1 LITMLTQYC
10 NVDHISK
17 TLQNDYLCGLFT
29 RKMISLN
36 NINLFFGADPLF
48 EDVSFLINRTDRIGL
63 CGRNGAGKSTLLK
76 IIKGLNQPTSGQ
88 ISVPK
93 DATIG
98 YLPQEFHHTS
108 SLSIL
113 EETQKAFEKVVEL
126 QDKIDDINI
135 QLGTRDDY
143 ESDAYMKLIT
153 DLHDFEDRYRILGG
167 YEMEEKTEKILKG
180 LGFTQ
185 EDLQRSMSEFSGGW
199 QMRVE
204 LAKILLQQPDLVL
217 LDEPTNHLDIESI
230 MWLEEF
236 LVDYP
241 GAIVMISHDRTFL
254 DKITNRTIE
263 ITNGSIQDYKANYSK
278 YLILRKERREKL
290 ENSKKNQDQQIA
302 QMERNIEKFRA
313 KASKA
318 SFAQSLIKKLDKI
331 ERIEMDIEDLS
342 SINIRFI
349 DPPRS
354 GKVVVNAENL
364 SKNYGDK
371 EVIKP
376 MTFTIDAGE
385 KIAFVGKN
393 GMGKTTLSRMIAGD
407 LDYKGEITIGHNV
420 KLGYF
425 AQHQTNRLDNDN
437 TILKEMENT
446 AYNSDSF
453 TKIRGILGAFLFSG
467 EDVEKKIKVLSGGE
481 KSRVSMAKLLLE
493 PINFLILDEPTNHL
507 DIVSKEV
514 LKQAIQNFQ
523 GTVIIVSHDRDFLQ
537 GLTTK
542 IFEFTPVGIR
552 EHLCDI
558 NEFLAKKNAA
568 SFREIELNKKM
579 KQEVKKVEAPK
590 PVNTSAKDQNK
601 KPDDKELKRV
611 KNALQNTEKRIEDL
625 ESEIKTMDEQLAD
638 PSTYQKIQNDSSFFS
653 KYNSLKS
660 ELEKEMSRWEELQ
673 MEVEKHL

>member
-1 LITMLTQYC
+1 
-10 NVDHISK
+10 
-17 TLQNDYLCGLFT
+17 
-29 RKMISLN
+29 MISLN

-113 EETQKAFEKVVEL
+113 EETQKAFEQVLEL
-126 QDKIDDINI
+126 QNKIDDINI

-153 DLHDFEDRYRILGG
+153 DLHEFEDRYRILGG
-167 YEMEEKTEKILKG
+167 YEIEEKTEKILKG

-185 EDLQRSMSEFSGGW
+185 EDLSRSMSEFSGGW

-241 GAIVMISHDRTFL
+241 GAIIMISHDRTFL

-354 GKVVVNAENL
+354 GKVVVNAENV

-376 MTFTIDAGE
+376 MTFSVDAGE

-407 LDYKGEITIGHNV
+407 LDYKGGITIGHNV

-437 TILKEMENT
+437 TVLKEMENT

-542 IFEFTPVGIR
+542 IFEFTPAGIK

-558 NEFLAKKNAA
+558 NEFLSKKNAA

-579 KQEVKKVEAPK
+579 KQEVKKVEITK
-590 PVNTSAKDQNK
+590 PVEQK
-601 KPDDKELKRV
+601 KQDDKELKRI
-611 KNALQNTEKRIEDL
+611 KNALSTTEKRIEDM
-625 ESEIKTMDEQLAD
+625 EVQIKTMDEQLAD
-638 PSTYQKIQNDSSFFS
+638 PTTYQKVQNDTSFFA

-660 ELEKEMSRWEELQ
+660 ELDTEMTRWEELQ
-673 MEVEKHL
+673 MELEKHL

>member
-1 LITMLTQYC
+1 
-10 NVDHISK
+10 
-17 TLQNDYLCGLFT
+17 
-29 RKMISLN
+29 MISLSGV
-36 NINLFFGADPLF
+36 NLFFGADPLF

-63 CGRNGAGKSTLLK
+63 CGRNGSGKTTLLK
-76 IIKGLNQPTSGQ
+76 IIKGINQPTGGQ
-88 ISVPK
+88 ISVPR

-108 SLSIL
+108 TLSIL
-113 EETQKAFEKVVEL
+113 EETQKAFEQVIIL
-126 QDKIDDINI
+126 QNKIEEINI
-135 QLGTRDDY
+135 QLATRDDY
-143 ESDAYMKLIT
+143 ETESYMDLIT
-153 DLHDFEDRYRILGG
+153 QLHESEDRFRILGG

-185 EDLQRSMSEFSGGW
+185 EDLKRSMSEFSGGW

-236 LVDYP
+236 LMDYP
-241 GAIVMISHDRTFL
+241 GAIMMISHDKTFL
-254 DKITNRTIE
+254 DKITTRTIE
-263 ITNGSIQDYKANYSK
+263 ITNGGIQDYKANYSK
-278 YLILRKERREKL
+278 YLVLRRERREKL
-290 ENSKKNQDQQIA
+290 ENAKKNQDQQIA

-331 ERIEMDIEDLS
+331 DRIEMDVEDLS

-354 GKVVVNAENL
+354 GKVVVNAENV

-376 MTFTIDAGE
+376 MTFSVDAGE

-407 LDYKGEITIGHNV
+407 LECKGHITLGHNV

-425 AQHQTNRLDNDN
+425 AQHQTNRLDSDN
-437 TILKEMENT
+437 TILKELENT
-446 AYNSDSF
+446 AYSSDSF

-507 DIVSKEV
+507 DIISKEV
-514 LKQAIQNFQ
+514 LKQAIQKFQ

-542 IFEFTPVGIR
+542 IYEFTPVGIK

-568 SFREIELNKKM
+568 SFREIELNKKAQGDKKKEEKRIENKPPVELK
-579 KQEVKKVEAPK
+579 KQ
-590 PVNTSAKDQNK
+590 
-601 KPDDKELKRV
+601 DDKDLKRV
-611 KNALQNTEKRIEDL
+611 KNALQTTEKRIENL
-625 ESEIKTMDEQLAD
+625 ESEIKTMDAQLAD
-638 PSTYQKIQNDSSFFS
+638 PLTYQKISNDKSFFS
-653 KYNSLKS
+653 KYDQLKA
-660 ELEKEMSRWEELQ
+660 ELDSEMSRWEGLQ
-673 MEVEKHL
+673 MELEKIL

>member
-1 LITMLTQYC
+1 
-10 NVDHISK
+10 
-17 TLQNDYLCGLFT
+17 
-29 RKMISLN
+29 MISLSN
-36 NINLFFGADPLF
+36 VNLFFGADALF

-63 CGRNGAGKSTLLK
+63 TGRNGAGKSTILK
-76 IIKGLNQPTSGQ
+76 IIKGFIQPTGGQ
-88 ISVPK
+88 ISIPR

-108 SLSIL
+108 QLSIL
-113 EETQKAFEKVVEL
+113 EETQKAFEQVVIL
-126 QDKIDDINI
+126 QQKIEDINI
-135 QLGTRDDY
+135 QLATRDDY
-143 ESDAYMKLIT
+143 ESDSYMDLIT
-153 DLHDFEDRYRILGG
+153 SLNETEDRFRILGG

-185 EDLQRSMSEFSGGW
+185 EDLARSMSEFSGGW

-236 LVDYP
+236 LMDYP
-241 GAIVMISHDRTFL
+241 GAIMMISHDKTFL

-290 ENSKKNQDQQIA
+290 ENAKKNQDQQIA

-331 ERIEMDIEDLS
+331 DRIEMDVEDVS
-342 SINIRFI
+342 SINIRFL

-354 GKVVVNAENL
+354 GKVVVNAEKV

-376 MTFTIDAGE
+376 MTFSIDAGE

-407 LDYKGEITIGHNV
+407 LECAGEIQLGHNV
-420 KLGYF
+420 NLGYF
-425 AQHQTNRLDNDN
+425 AQHQTNRLDNEN
-437 TILKEMENT
+437 TILKELENA
-446 AYNSDSF
+446 AYSSDSF
-453 TKIRGILGAFLFSG
+453 TKVRAILGAFLFSG

-514 LKQAIQNFQ
+514 LKIAIQNFN

-542 IFEFTPVGIR
+542 IFEFTPVGIK

-558 NEFLAKKNAA
+558 NEFLSKKNAT
-568 SFREIELNKKM
+568 SFREIEINKKQKPQEEKKSDN
-579 KQEVKKVEAPK
+579 KQNFEQKK
-590 PVNTSAKDQNK
+590 Q
-601 KPDDKELKRV
+601 DDKEVKRV
-611 KNALQNTEKRIEDL
+611 KNALTNTEKRIEVL
-625 ESEIKTMDEQLAD
+625 EAEIKTMDAQLND
-638 PSTYQKIQNDSSFFS
+638 PVTYQKLSNDKAFYS
-653 KYNSLKS
+653 KYDQLKAELEAEMNRWEGLQV
-660 ELEKEMSRWEELQ
+660 ELEKML
-673 MEVEKHL
+673 

>member
-1 LITMLTQYC
+1 
-10 NVDHISK
+10 
-17 TLQNDYLCGLFT
+17 
-29 RKMISLN
+29 MISLN

-76 IIKGLNQPTSGQ
+76 IIKGINQPTSGQ

-113 EETQKAFEKVVEL
+113 EETQKAFEKVLEL
-126 QDKIDDINI
+126 QHKIDDINI

-143 ESDAYMKLIT
+143 ESDGYMKLIT
-153 DLHDFEDRYRILGG
+153 DLHEFEDRYRILGG

-236 LVDYP
+236 LVEYP
-241 GAIVMISHDRTFL
+241 GAIIMISHDRTFL

-290 ENSKKNQDQQIA
+290 ENAKKNQDQQIA

-354 GKVVVNAENL
+354 GKVVVNAENV

-376 MTFTIDAGE
+376 MTFTVDAGE

-425 AQHQTNRLDNDN
+425 AQHQTNRLDSEN
-437 TILKEMENT
+437 TILKEMEIT
-446 AYNSDSF
+446 AYSSDSF
-453 TKIRGILGAFLFSG
+453 LKIRGILGAFLFSG

-542 IFEFTPVGIR
+542 IFEFTPGGIK

-579 KQEVKKVEAPK
+579 KQEGKKTEAPK
-590 PVNTSAKDQNK
+590 TVETLPK
-601 KPDDKELKRV
+601 KQDDKELKRV
-611 KNALQNTEKRIEDL
+611 KNALASTEKRIEDF
-625 ESEIKTMDEQLAD
+625 ESQIKVMDEQLAD
-638 PSTYQKIQNDSSFFS
+638 PATYQKIQNDTSFFS

-660 ELEKEMSRWEELQ
+660 ELDSEMNRWEELQ
-673 MEVEKHL
+673 IELEKHL

>member
-1 LITMLTQYC
+1 
-10 NVDHISK
+10 
-17 TLQNDYLCGLFT
+17 
-29 RKMISLN
+29 MISLSG
-36 NINLFFGADPLF
+36 INLFFGADPLF

-63 CGRNGAGKSTLLK
+63 TGRNGAGKSTLLK
-76 IIKGLNQPTSGQ
+76 IIKGMVQPSGGQ
-88 ISVPK
+88 VSIPR

-108 SLSIL
+108 KLSIL
-113 EETQKAFEKVVEL
+113 EETQKAFEQIVKL
-126 QDKIDDINI
+126 QQSIEEINI
-135 QLGTRDDY
+135 ELGTRDDY
-143 ESDAYMKLIT
+143 ESDSYMDLIT
-153 DLHDFEDRYRILGG
+153 RLHETEDRFRILGG

-236 LVDYP
+236 LMDYP
-241 GAIVMISHDRTFL
+241 GAIMMISHDRTFL

-290 ENSKKNQDQQIA
+290 ENAKKNQDQQIA

-331 ERIEMDIEDLS
+331 ERIEMDVEDIS

-354 GKVVVNAENL
+354 GKVVVHAEGV

-371 EVIKP
+371 QVIKP
-376 MTFTIDAGE
+376 MSFSVDAGE

-407 LDYKGEITIGHNV
+407 LECDGNIQLGHNV

-425 AQHQTNRLDNDN
+425 AQHQTNRLDSEN
-437 TILKEMENT
+437 TILKELENA
-446 AYNSDSF
+446 AYSSDSF
-453 TKIRGILGAFLFSG
+453 TKVRTILGAFLFSG

-507 DIVSKEV
+507 DIISKEV
-514 LKQAIQNFQ
+514 LKNAIKNFQ

-542 IFEFTPVGIR
+542 IYEFTPSGIK

-558 NEFLAKKNAA
+558 NEFLSKKNAT
-568 SFREIELNKKM
+568 SFREIEINKKQ
-579 KQEVKKVEAPK
+579 KQQSDKKSE
-590 PVNTSAKDQNK
+590 NK
-601 KPDDKELKRV
+601 VQFEQKKQDDKEIKRI
-611 KNALQNTEKRIEDL
+611 KNALSNTEKRIEDL
-625 ESEIKTMDEQLAD
+625 EAELKTMDEQLQD
-638 PSTYQKIQNDSSFFS
+638 PVTYAKVSNDASFFE
-653 KYNSLKS
+653 KYNQMKAELDEEMGRWEGLQL
-660 ELEKEMSRWEELQ
+660 ELEKNL
-673 MEVEKHL
+673 

>member
-1 LITMLTQYC
+1 
-10 NVDHISK
+10 
-17 TLQNDYLCGLFT
+17 
-29 RKMISLN
+29 MISLSGV
-36 NINLFFGADPLF
+36 NLFFGADPLF

-63 CGRNGAGKSTLLK
+63 CGRNGSGKTTLLK
-76 IIKGLNQPTSGQ
+76 IIKGINQPTGGQ
-88 ISVPK
+88 ISIPR

-108 SLSIL
+108 TLSIL
-113 EETQKAFEKVVEL
+113 EETQKAFEQVIIL
-126 QDKIDDINI
+126 QNKIEEINI
-135 QLGTRDDY
+135 QLATRDDY
-143 ESDAYMKLIT
+143 ETESYMDLIT
-153 DLHDFEDRYRILGG
+153 QLHESEDRFRILGG

-185 EDLQRSMSEFSGGW
+185 EDLKRSMSEFSGGW

-236 LVDYP
+236 LMDYP
-241 GAIVMISHDRTFL
+241 GAIMMISHDKTFL
-254 DKITNRTIE
+254 DKITTRTIE
-263 ITNGSIQDYKANYSK
+263 ITNGGIQDYKANYSK
-278 YLILRKERREKL
+278 YLVLRRERREKL
-290 ENSKKNQDQQIA
+290 ENAKKNQDQQIA

-331 ERIEMDIEDLS
+331 DRIEMDVEDLS

-354 GKVVVNAENL
+354 GKVVVNAENV

-376 MTFTIDAGE
+376 MTFTVDAGE

-407 LDYKGEITIGHNV
+407 LECKGHITLGHNV

-425 AQHQTNRLDNDN
+425 AQHQTNRLDSDN
-437 TILKEMENT
+437 TILKELENT
-446 AYNSDSF
+446 AYSSDSF

-507 DIVSKEV
+507 DIISKEV
-514 LKQAIQNFQ
+514 LKQAIQKFQ

-542 IFEFTPVGIR
+542 IYEFTPVGIK

-568 SFREIELNKKM
+568 SFREIELNKKAQGDKKKEEKKIENKPPVELK
-579 KQEVKKVEAPK
+579 KQ
-590 PVNTSAKDQNK
+590 
-601 KPDDKELKRV
+601 DDKDLKRV
-611 KNALQNTEKRIEDL
+611 KNALQTTEKRIENL
-625 ESEIKTMDEQLAD
+625 ESEIKTMDAQLAD
-638 PSTYQKIQNDSSFFS
+638 PLTYQKISNDKSFFS
-653 KYNSLKS
+653 KYDQLKA
-660 ELEKEMSRWEELQ
+660 ELDSEMSRWEGLQ
-673 MEVEKHL
+673 MELEKML

>member
-1 LITMLTQYC
+1 
-10 NVDHISK
+10 
-17 TLQNDYLCGLFT
+17 
-29 RKMISLN
+29 MISLTN
-36 NINLFFGADPLF
+36 VNLFFGADPLF

-63 CGRNGAGKSTLLK
+63 TGRNGAGKSTLLK
-76 IIKGLNQPTSGQ
+76 IIKGINQPTSGQ
-88 ISVPK
+88 ISVPR

-113 EETQKAFEKVVEL
+113 EETQKAFEQVLIL
-126 QDKIDDINI
+126 QHKIDEINI

-143 ESDAYMKLIT
+143 ESDGYMQLIT
-153 DLHDFEDRYRILGG
+153 DLHEFEDRFRILGG

-236 LVDYP
+236 LMDYP
-241 GAIVMISHDRTFL
+241 GAIIMISHDRTFL

-278 YLILRKERREKL
+278 YLILRQERREKL
-290 ENSKKNQDQQIA
+290 GNAVKNQEKQIA

-331 ERIEMDIEDLS
+331 ERIEIDHEDVS

-354 GKVVVNAENL
+354 GKVVVNAENV
-364 SKNYGDK
+364 SKTYGDK

-407 LDYKGEITIGHNV
+407 LECKGSITLGHNV

-425 AQHQTNRLDNDN
+425 AQHQTNRLDSEN
-437 TILKEMENT
+437 TVLKEMENT

-514 LKQAIQNFQ
+514 LKLAIQNFA

-542 IFEFTPVGIR
+542 IFEFTPGGIK

-568 SFREIELNKKM
+568 SFREIELNKKQKNPVEKKSAPAPVEQK
-579 KQEVKKVEAPK
+579 KQ
-590 PVNTSAKDQNK
+590 
-601 KPDDKELKRV
+601 DDKEIKRV
-611 KNALQNTEKRIEDL
+611 KNALTTTEKRIEDL
-625 ESEIKTMDEQLAD
+625 EAELKTMDEQLQD
-638 PSTYQKIQNDSSFFS
+638 PVTYEKISKDNGFFT
-653 KYNSLKS
+653 KYNALKA
-660 ELEKEMSRWEELQ
+660 ELDTEMSRWEGLQLEL
-673 MEVEKHL
+673 EKHL

>member
-1 LITMLTQYC
+1 
-10 NVDHISK
+10 
-17 TLQNDYLCGLFT
+17 
-29 RKMISLN
+29 MISLSN
-36 NINLFFGADPLF
+36 VHLFFGADPLF

-63 CGRNGAGKSTLLK
+63 TGRNGSGKTTLLK
-76 IIKGLNQPTSGQ
+76 IIKGFVQPTGGQ
-88 ISVPK
+88 ISIPR

-108 SLSIL
+108 HLSIL
-113 EETQKAFEKVVEL
+113 EETQKAFEQVIIL
-126 QDKIDDINI
+126 QQKIEDINI
-135 QLGTRDDY
+135 QLSTRDDY

-153 DLHDFEDRYRILGG
+153 DLHENEDRFRILGG

-180 LGFTQ
+180 LGFMQ
-185 EDLQRSMSEFSGGW
+185 EDMQRSMSEFSGGW

-236 LVDYP
+236 LVEYP
-241 GAIVMISHDRTFL
+241 GAIMMISHDRTFL

-290 ENSKKNQDQQIA
+290 ENAVKNQDRQIA

-331 ERIEMDIEDLS
+331 ERIEIDPEDVS

-354 GKVVVNAENL
+354 GKVVVNAENV
-364 SKNYGDK
+364 SKKFGDK
-371 EVIKP
+371 VVINP
-376 MTFTIDAGE
+376 MSFTIDSGE

-393 GMGKTTLSRMIAGD
+393 GMGKTTLSSMIAGE
-407 LDYKGEITIGHNV
+407 LECTGTITLGHNV

-425 AQHQTNRLDNDN
+425 AQHQTNRLDFEN
-437 TILKEMENT
+437 TVLKELENT

-507 DIVSKEV
+507 DIISKEV
-514 LKQAIQNFQ
+514 LKIAIQNFQ

-542 IFEFTPVGIR
+542 IFEFTPAGIK

-568 SFREIELNKKM
+568 SFREIELNKSL
-579 KQEVKKVEAPK
+579 KQSPANKKPEEKKVEVK
-590 PVNTSAKDQNK
+590 PTTDQK
-601 KPDDKELKRV
+601 KSNDKEVKRI
-611 KNALQNTEKRIEDL
+611 KNALTTTEKRIEDL
-625 ESEIKTMDEQLAD
+625 EGELKTMDEQLQD
-638 PSTYQKIQNDSSFFS
+638 PFTFQKISNDKSFYT
-653 KYNSLKS
+653 KYDQLKAELDTEMNRWEGLQL
-660 ELEKEMSRWEELQ
+660 ELEK
-673 MEVEKHL
+673 HL

>member
-1 LITMLTQYC
+1 
-10 NVDHISK
+10 
-17 TLQNDYLCGLFT
+17 
-29 RKMISLN
+29 MISLN

-63 CGRNGAGKSTLLK
+63 TGRNGAGKTTLLK
-76 IIKGLNQPTSGQ
+76 IIKGFVTPTSGQ
-88 ISVPK
+88 VSVPR

-108 SLSIL
+108 TLSIL
-113 EETQKAFEKVVEL
+113 EETQKAFEEVIKL
-126 QDKIDDINI
+126 QLKIEEINI
-135 QLGTRDDY
+135 QLATRDDY
-143 ESDAYMKLIT
+143 ETESYMDLIT
-153 DLHDFEDRYRILGG
+153 DLHETEDRFRILGG

-185 EDLQRSMSEFSGGW
+185 EDLARSMSEFSGGW

-241 GAIVMISHDRTFL
+241 GAIMMISHDRTFL

-278 YLILRKERREKL
+278 YLILRQERREKL
-290 ENSKKNQDQQIA
+290 GNAVKNQEKQIA

-331 ERIEMDIEDLS
+331 ERIEIDHEDVS

-354 GKVVVNAENL
+354 GKVVVNAENV
-364 SKNYGDK
+364 SKTYGDK

-376 MTFTIDAGE
+376 MTFTVDAGE

-407 LDYKGEITIGHNV
+407 LECSGTITLGHNV

-425 AQHQTNRLDNDN
+425 AQHQTNRLDSEN

-514 LKQAIQNFQ
+514 LKLAIQNFN
-523 GTVIIVSHDRDFLQ
+523 GTVVIVSHDRDFLQ

-542 IFEFTPVGIR
+542 IFEFTPVGIK

-558 NEFLAKKNAA
+558 NEFLSKKNAA
-568 SFREIELNKKM
+568 SFREIELNKKQ
-579 KQEVKKVEAPK
+579 KPQEEKKVIAETTIAPK
-590 PVNTSAKDQNK
+590 KQ
-601 KPDDKELKRV
+601 DDKEVKRI
-611 KNALQNTEKRIEDL
+611 KNALTNMEKRIEDL
-625 ESEIKTMDEQLAD
+625 EAELKTMDAQLHD
-638 PSTYQKIQNDSSFFS
+638 SVSYQKIANDKSFFT
-653 KYNSLKS
+653 KYDELKAELDS
-660 ELEKEMSRWEELQ
+660 EMARWEGFQLELEK
-673 MEVEKHL
+673 HL

>member
-1 LITMLTQYC
+1 
-10 NVDHISK
+10 
-17 TLQNDYLCGLFT
+17 
-29 RKMISLN
+29 MISLSG
-36 NINLFFGADPLF
+36 INLFFGADPLF

-63 CGRNGAGKSTLLK
+63 CGRNGSGKTTLLK
-76 IIKGLNQPTSGQ
+76 IIKGFVQPTGGQ
-88 ISVPK
+88 ISIPR

-108 SLSIL
+108 NLSIL
-113 EETQKAFEKVVEL
+113 EETQKAFEQVMEL
-126 QDKIDDINI
+126 QQKIEEINI

-153 DLHDFEDRYRILGG
+153 DLHETEDRYRILGG

-180 LGFTQ
+180 LGFLQ
-185 EDLQRSMSEFSGGW
+185 EDMQRSMSEFSGGW

-236 LVDYP
+236 LVEYP
-241 GAIVMISHDRTFL
+241 GAIMMISHDKTFL

-290 ENSKKNQDQQIA
+290 ENAVKNQDRQIA

-331 ERIEMDIEDLS
+331 DRIEIDPEDVS

-349 DPPRS
+349 PPPRS
-354 GKVVVNAENL
+354 GKVVVNAENV
-364 SKNYGDK
+364 SKTYGDK
-371 EVIKP
+371 QVIKP
-376 MTFTIDAGE
+376 MSFTVDAGE

-393 GMGKTTLSRMIAGD
+393 GMGKTTLSSMIAGE
-407 LDYKGEITIGHNV
+407 LECKGTITLGHNV

-425 AQHQTNRLDNDN
+425 AQHQTNRLDFEN

-446 AYNSDSF
+446 AYSSDSF
-453 TKIRGILGAFLFSG
+453 TKVRGILGAFLFSG

-507 DIVSKEV
+507 DIISKEV
-514 LKQAIQNFQ
+514 LKIAIQNFE

-542 IFEFTPVGIR
+542 IYEFTPLGIK

-568 SFREIELNKKM
+568 SFREIELNKKQKPQEEKKSEN
-579 KQEVKKVEAPK
+579 KQQFDQKK
-590 PVNTSAKDQNK
+590 Q
-601 KPDDKELKRV
+601 DDKEIKRI
-611 KNALQNTEKRIEDL
+611 KSALTTTEKRIEDL
-625 ESEIKTMDEQLAD
+625 ETELKTMDEQLLD
-638 PSTYQKIQNDSSFFS
+638 PVFYAKISNDKSFFV
-653 KYNSLKS
+653 KYDELKIELNKEMERWEGLQL
-660 ELEKEMSRWEELQ
+660 ELEKNL
-673 MEVEKHL
+673 

>member
-1 LITMLTQYC
+1 
-10 NVDHISK
+10 
-17 TLQNDYLCGLFT
+17 
-29 RKMISLN
+29 MISLN

-63 CGRNGAGKSTLLK
+63 TGRNGAGKTTLLK
-76 IIKGLNQPTSGQ
+76 IIKGINQPTSGQ
-88 ISVPK
+88 VSIPR

-108 SLSIL
+108 TLSIL
-113 EETQKAFEKVVEL
+113 EETQKAFEQVMIL
-126 QDKIDDINI
+126 QNKIDEINI
-135 QLGTRDDY
+135 QLATRDDY

-153 DLHDFEDRYRILGG
+153 DLHEFEDRYRILGG

-185 EDLQRSMSEFSGGW
+185 DDLQRSMSEFSGGW

-236 LVDYP
+236 LMEYP
-241 GAIVMISHDRTFL
+241 GAIMMISHDRTFL

-278 YLILRKERREKL
+278 YLILRQERREKL
-290 ENSKKNQDQQIA
+290 GNAVKNQEKQIA

-331 ERIEMDIEDLS
+331 DRIEIDHEDVS

-349 DPPRS
+349 EPPRS
-354 GKVVVNAENL
+354 GKVVVNAENV
-364 SKNYGDK
+364 SKTYGDK

-376 MTFTIDAGE
+376 MNFTVDAGE

-407 LDYKGEITIGHNV
+407 LECNGSITLGHNV

-425 AQHQTNRLDNDN
+425 AQHQTNRLDSEN
-437 TILKEMENT
+437 TILKEMEIT
-446 AYNSDSF
+446 AYSSDSF
-453 TKIRGILGAFLFSG
+453 LKIRGILGAFLFSG

-514 LKQAIQNFQ
+514 LKLAIQNFA

-542 IFEFTPVGIR
+542 IFEFTPVGIK

-568 SFREIELNKKM
+568 SFREIELNKKQ
-579 KQEVKKVEAPK
+579 KPQAEKKTEVKPE
-590 PVNTSAKDQNK
+590 QK
-601 KPDDKELKRV
+601 KQDDKEAKRV
-611 KNALQNTEKRIEDL
+611 KNALGTTEKRIEDL
-625 ESEIKTMDEQLAD
+625 EAEIKTMDEQLAD
-638 PSTYQKIQNDSSFFS
+638 AAMYEKVSKDPSFFT
-653 KYNSLKS
+653 KYNALKAELDS
-660 ELEKEMSRWEELQ
+660 EMTRWEGLQMELEK
-673 MEVEKHL
+673 HL

>member
-1 LITMLTQYC
+1 
-10 NVDHISK
+10 
-17 TLQNDYLCGLFT
+17 
-29 RKMISLN
+29 
-36 NINLFFGADPLF
+36 
-48 EDVSFLINRTDRIGL
+48 
-63 CGRNGAGKSTLLK
+63 
-76 IIKGLNQPTSGQ
+76 
-88 ISVPK
+88 
-93 DATIG
+93 
-98 YLPQEFHHTS
+98 
-108 SLSIL
+108 
-113 EETQKAFEKVVEL
+113 
-126 QDKIDDINI
+126 
-135 QLGTRDDY
+135 
-143 ESDAYMKLIT
+143 
-153 DLHDFEDRYRILGG
+153 
-167 YEMEEKTEKILKG
+167 
-180 LGFTQ
+180 
-185 EDLQRSMSEFSGGW
+185 
-199 QMRVE
+199 MRVE

-241 GAIVMISHDRTFL
+241 GAIMMISHDRTFL

-278 YLILRKERREKL
+278 YLILRQERREKL
-290 ENSKKNQDQQIA
+290 GNAVKNQEKQIA

-331 ERIEMDIEDLS
+331 ERIEIDHEDVS

-354 GKVVVNAENL
+354 GKVVVNAENV
-364 SKNYGDK
+364 SKTYGDK

-376 MTFTIDAGE
+376 MTFTVDAGE

-407 LDYKGEITIGHNV
+407 LECSGTITLGHNV

-425 AQHQTNRLDNDN
+425 AQHQTNRLDSEN

-514 LKQAIQNFQ
+514 LKLAIQNFN
-523 GTVIIVSHDRDFLQ
+523 GTVVIVSHDRDFLQ

-542 IFEFTPVGIR
+542 IFEFTPVGIK

-558 NEFLAKKNAA
+558 NEFLSKKNAA
-568 SFREIELNKKM
+568 SFREIELNKKQ
-579 KQEVKKVEAPK
+579 KPQEEKKVIAETIVAPK
-590 PVNTSAKDQNK
+590 KQ
-601 KPDDKELKRV
+601 DDKEVKRI
-611 KNALQNTEKRIEDL
+611 KNALTNTEKRIEDL
-625 ESEIKTMDEQLAD
+625 EVEIKTMDAQLHD
-638 PSTYQKIQNDSSFFS
+638 SVSYQKIANDKSFFT
-653 KYNSLKS
+653 KYDELKAELDS
-660 ELEKEMSRWEELQ
+660 EMARWEGFQLELEK
-673 MEVEKHL
+673 HL

>member
-1 LITMLTQYC
+1 
-10 NVDHISK
+10 
-17 TLQNDYLCGLFT
+17 
-29 RKMISLN
+29 MISLN

-63 CGRNGAGKSTLLK
+63 TGRNGAGKTTLLK
-76 IIKGLNQPTSGQ
+76 IIKGFVTPTSGQ
-88 ISVPK
+88 VSVPR

-108 SLSIL
+108 QLSIL
-113 EETQKAFEKVVEL
+113 EETQKAFEEVIKL
-126 QDKIDDINI
+126 QLKIEDINI
-135 QLGTRDDY
+135 QLATRDDY
-143 ESDAYMKLIT
+143 ETDSYMDLIT
-153 DLHDFEDRYRILGG
+153 DLHETEDRFRILGG

-185 EDLQRSMSEFSGGW
+185 EDLARSMSEFSGGW

-241 GAIVMISHDRTFL
+241 GAIMMISHDRTFL

-278 YLILRKERREKL
+278 YLILRQERREKL
-290 ENSKKNQDQQIA
+290 GNAVKNQEKQIA

-331 ERIEMDIEDLS
+331 DRIEIDHEDVS

-354 GKVVVNAENL
+354 GKVVVNAENV
-364 SKNYGDK
+364 SKTYGDK

-376 MTFTIDAGE
+376 MTFTVDAGE

-407 LDYKGEITIGHNV
+407 IECSGTITLGHNV

-425 AQHQTNRLDNDN
+425 AQHQTNRLDSEN

-514 LKQAIQNFQ
+514 LKLAIQNFN
-523 GTVIIVSHDRDFLQ
+523 GTVVIVSHDRDFLQ

-542 IFEFTPVGIR
+542 IFEFTPVGIK

-558 NEFLAKKNAA
+558 NEFLSKKNAA
-568 SFREIELNKKM
+568 SFREIELNKKQ
-579 KQEVKKVEAPK
+579 KPQEEKKVIAETIVAPK
-590 PVNTSAKDQNK
+590 KQ
-601 KPDDKELKRV
+601 DDKEVKRI
-611 KNALQNTEKRIEDL
+611 KNALTNTEKRIEDL
-625 ESEIKTMDEQLAD
+625 EVEIKTMDAQLHD
-638 PSTYQKIQNDSSFFS
+638 SVSYQKIANDKSFFT
-653 KYNSLKS
+653 KYDELKAELDS
-660 ELEKEMSRWEELQ
+660 EMARWEGFQLELEK
-673 MEVEKHL
+673 HL

>member
-1 LITMLTQYC
+1 
-10 NVDHISK
+10 
-17 TLQNDYLCGLFT
+17 
-29 RKMISLN
+29 MISLN

-63 CGRNGAGKSTLLK
+63 TGRNGAGKTTLLK
-76 IIKGLNQPTSGQ
+76 IIKGFVTPTSGQ
-88 ISVPK
+88 VSVPR

-108 SLSIL
+108 QLSIL
-113 EETQKAFEKVVEL
+113 EETQKAFEEVIKL
-126 QDKIDDINI
+126 QLKIEDINI
-135 QLGTRDDY
+135 QLATRDDY
-143 ESDAYMKLIT
+143 ETDSYMDLIT
-153 DLHDFEDRYRILGG
+153 DLHETEDRFRILGG

-185 EDLQRSMSEFSGGW
+185 EDLARSMSEFSGGW

-241 GAIVMISHDRTFL
+241 GAIMMISHDRTFL

-278 YLILRKERREKL
+278 YLILRQERREKL
-290 ENSKKNQDQQIA
+290 GNAVKNQEKQIA

-331 ERIEMDIEDLS
+331 ERIEIDHEDVS

-354 GKVVVNAENL
+354 GKVVVNAENV
-364 SKNYGDK
+364 SKTYGDK

-376 MTFTIDAGE
+376 MTFTVDAGE

-407 LDYKGEITIGHNV
+407 LECSGTITLGHNV

-425 AQHQTNRLDNDN
+425 AQHQTNRLDSEN

-514 LKQAIQNFQ
+514 LKLAIQNFS
-523 GTVIIVSHDRDFLQ
+523 GTVVIVSHDRDFLQ

-542 IFEFTPVGIR
+542 IFEFTPVGIK

-558 NEFLAKKNAA
+558 NEFLSKKNAA
-568 SFREIELNKKM
+568 SFREIELNKKQ
-579 KQEVKKVEAPK
+579 KPQEEKKVVAETNFAPK
-590 PVNTSAKDQNK
+590 KQ
-601 KPDDKELKRV
+601 DDKEVKRI
-611 KNALQNTEKRIEDL
+611 KNALTNTEKRIEDL
-625 ESEIKTMDEQLAD
+625 EVEIKMMDAQLHD
-638 PSTYQKIQNDSSFFS
+638 SGSYQKIANDKSFFT
-653 KYNSLKS
+653 KYDELKAELDAEMARWEGFQL
-660 ELEKEMSRWEELQ
+660 ELEK
-673 MEVEKHL
+673 HL

>member
-1 LITMLTQYC
+1 
-10 NVDHISK
+10 
-17 TLQNDYLCGLFT
+17 
-29 RKMISLN
+29 MISLN

-63 CGRNGAGKSTLLK
+63 CGRNGAGKTTLLK
-76 IIKGLNQPTSGQ
+76 IIKGINVPTSGQ
-88 ISVPK
+88 VSIPR

-108 SLSIL
+108 TLSIL
-113 EETQKAFEKVVEL
+113 EETQKAFEQVMIL
-126 QDKIDDINI
+126 QNKIDDINI

-236 LVDYP
+236 LMDYP
-241 GAIVMISHDRTFL
+241 GAIMMISHDRTFL

-290 ENSKKNQDQQIA
+290 ESSKKNQDQQIA

-318 SFAQSLIKKLDKI
+318 SFAQSLIKKLDKM
-331 ERIEMDIEDLS
+331 ERIEMDFEDVS

-354 GKVVVNAENL
+354 GKVVVNAENV

-393 GMGKTTLSRMIAGD
+393 GMGKTTLSRMIAND
-407 LDYKGEITIGHNV
+407 LECTGTITIGHNV

-425 AQHQTNRLDNDN
+425 AQHQTNRLDSEN
-437 TILKEMENT
+437 TILKEMEIT
-446 AYNSDSF
+446 AYSSDSF
-453 TKIRGILGAFLFSG
+453 LKIRGILGAFLFSG

-481 KSRVSMAKLLLE
+481 KSRLSMAKLLLE

-514 LKQAIQNFQ
+514 LKLAIQNFA

-542 IFEFTPVGIR
+542 IFEFTPVGIK

-558 NEFLAKKNAA
+558 NEFLLKKNAA
-568 SFREIELNKKM
+568 SFREIELNKKQ
-579 KQEVKKVEAPK
+579 KQEVKKAETSK
-590 PVNTSAKDQNK
+590 PIDSSANSQNK
-601 KPDDKELKRV
+601 KSDDKELKRI
-611 KNALQNTEKRIEDL
+611 KNALQNTETRIEDL
-625 ESEIKTMDEQLAD
+625 ESKIKTMDEQLAD
-638 PSTYQKIQNDSSFFS
+638 TATYQKIQNDTSFFS
-653 KYNSLKS
+653 KYNSFKS
-660 ELEKEMSRWEELQ
+660 ELETEMTRWEELQ

>member
-1 LITMLTQYC
+1 
-10 NVDHISK
+10 
-17 TLQNDYLCGLFT
+17 
-29 RKMISLN
+29 MISLSN
-36 NINLFFGADPLF
+36 VNLFFGADPLF

-63 CGRNGAGKSTLLK
+63 TGRNGAGKTTLLK
-76 IIKGLNQPTSGQ
+76 IIKGLVQPTSGQ
-88 ISVPK
+88 ISIPRE
-93 DATIG
+93 ATIG

-108 SLSIL
+108 KLSIL
-113 EETQKAFEKVVEL
+113 EETQKAFEQIIKL
-126 QDKIDDINI
+126 QEAIEDINI

-143 ESDAYMKLIT
+143 ESDSYMDLIT
-153 DLHDFEDRYRILGG
+153 RLHETEDRFRILGG

-236 LVDYP
+236 LMDYP
-241 GAIVMISHDRTFL
+241 GAIMMISHDRTFL

-263 ITNGSIQDYKANYSK
+263 ITNGGIQDYKANYSK

-290 ENSKKNQDQQIA
+290 ENAKKNQDQQIA

-331 ERIEMDIEDLS
+331 ERIEMDVEDVS

-354 GKVVVNAENL
+354 GKVVVTAENV
-364 SKNYGDK
+364 SKKYGDK

-376 MTFTIDAGE
+376 MSFSIDAGE

-407 LDYKGEITIGHNV
+407 LECTGHIQLGHNV
-420 KLGYF
+420 SLGYF
-425 AQHQTNRLDNDN
+425 AQHQTNRLDLEN
-437 TILKEMENT
+437 TILKEMENA

-453 TKIRGILGAFLFSG
+453 TKVRTILGAFLFSG

-514 LKQAIQNFQ
+514 LKNAIKNFQ

-542 IFEFTPVGIR
+542 IFEFTPSGIK

-558 NEFLAKKNAA
+558 NEFLSKKNAA
-568 SFREIELNKKM
+568 SFREIELNKKQKNTPDKKSENKVQFEQK
-579 KQEVKKVEAPK
+579 KQDE
-590 PVNTSAKDQNK
+590 
-601 KPDDKELKRV
+601 KEIKRI
-611 KNALQNTEKRIEDL
+611 KNALSSTERRIEDL
-625 ESEIKTMDEQLAD
+625 ESELKTMDEQLQD
-638 PSTYQKIQNDSSFFS
+638 PDIFPKISNDALFFE
-653 KYNSLKS
+653 KYNQLKADLD
-660 ELEKEMSRWEELQ
+660 EEMSRWEGLQLEL
-673 MEVEKHL
+673 EKNL

>member
-1 LITMLTQYC
+1 
-10 NVDHISK
+10 
-17 TLQNDYLCGLFT
+17 
-29 RKMISLN
+29 MISLN

-63 CGRNGAGKSTLLK
+63 TGRNGAGKTTLLK
-76 IIKGLNQPTSGQ
+76 IIKGFVTPTSGQ
-88 ISVPK
+88 VSVPR

-108 SLSIL
+108 QLSIL
-113 EETQKAFEKVVEL
+113 EETQKAFEEVIKL
-126 QDKIDDINI
+126 QLKIEDINI
-135 QLGTRDDY
+135 QLATRDDY
-143 ESDAYMKLIT
+143 ETDSYMDLIT
-153 DLHDFEDRYRILGG
+153 DLHETEDRFRILGG

-185 EDLQRSMSEFSGGW
+185 EDLARSMSEFSGGW

-241 GAIVMISHDRTFL
+241 GAIMMISHDRTFL

-278 YLILRKERREKL
+278 YLILRQERREKL
-290 ENSKKNQDQQIA
+290 GNAVKNQEKQIA

-331 ERIEMDIEDLS
+331 ERIEIDHEDVS

-354 GKVVVNAENL
+354 GKVVVNAENV
-364 SKNYGDK
+364 SKTYGDK

-376 MTFTIDAGE
+376 MTFTVDAGE

-407 LDYKGEITIGHNV
+407 LECSGTITLGHNV

-425 AQHQTNRLDNDN
+425 AQHQTNRLDSEN

-514 LKQAIQNFQ
+514 LKLAIQNFN
-523 GTVIIVSHDRDFLQ
+523 GTVVIVSHDRDFLQ

-542 IFEFTPVGIR
+542 IFEFTPVGIK

-558 NEFLAKKNAA
+558 NEFLSKKNAA
-568 SFREIELNKKM
+568 SFREIELNKKQ
-579 KQEVKKVEAPK
+579 KPQEEKKVVAESKVAPK
-590 PVNTSAKDQNK
+590 KQ
-601 KPDDKELKRV
+601 DDKEVKRI
-611 KNALQNTEKRIEDL
+611 KNALTNTEKRIEDL
-625 ESEIKTMDEQLAD
+625 EAEIKTMDAQLHD
-638 PSTYQKIQNDSSFFS
+638 SVSYQKIANDKSFFT
-653 KYNSLKS
+653 KYDELKAELDS
-660 ELEKEMSRWEELQ
+660 EMARWEGFQLELEK
-673 MEVEKHL
+673 HL

>member
-1 LITMLTQYC
+1 
-10 NVDHISK
+10 
-17 TLQNDYLCGLFT
+17 
-29 RKMISLN
+29 MISLSGV
-36 NINLFFGADPLF
+36 NLFFGADPLF
-48 EDVSFLINRTDRIGL
+48 EEVSFLINRNDRIGL
-63 CGRNGAGKSTLLK
+63 AGRNGAGKSTLLK
-76 IIKGLNQPTSGQ
+76 IIKGYIQPTGGQ
-88 ISVPK
+88 VSIPR

-108 SLSIL
+108 QLSIL
-113 EETQKAFEKVVEL
+113 EETQKAFEQVIIL
-126 QDKIDDINI
+126 QHKIEEINI

-143 ESDAYMKLIT
+143 ESDSYMDLIT
-153 DLHDFEDRYRILGG
+153 QLNETEDRFRILGG

-185 EDLQRSMSEFSGGW
+185 EDLSRSMSEFSGGW

-236 LVDYP
+236 LMDYP
-241 GAIVMISHDRTFL
+241 GAIMMISHDKTFL

-290 ENSKKNQDQQIA
+290 ENAKKNQDQQIA

-331 ERIEMDIEDLS
+331 ERIEMDVEDVS
-342 SINIRFI
+342 SINIRFL

-354 GKVVVNAENL
+354 GKVVVTAENV

-376 MTFTIDAGE
+376 MTFTVDAGE

-407 LDYKGEITIGHNV
+407 LECSGQIQLGHNV
-420 KLGYF
+420 ALGYF
-425 AQHQTNRLDNDN
+425 AQHQTNRLDSEN
-437 TILKEMENT
+437 TILKELENA
-446 AYNSDSF
+446 AYSSDSF
-453 TKIRGILGAFLFSG
+453 TKVRTILGAFLFSG

-514 LKQAIQNFQ
+514 LKNAIKNFD

-542 IFEFTPVGIR
+542 IYEFTPVGIR

-558 NEFLAKKNAA
+558 NEFLSKKNAT
-568 SFREIELNKKM
+568 SFREIEINKKQKPKEEKKSEN
-579 KQEVKKVEAPK
+579 KQNFEQKK
-590 PVNTSAKDQNK
+590 Q
-601 KPDDKELKRV
+601 DDKEVRRV
-611 KNALQNTEKRIEDL
+611 KNALSTTEKRIEDL
-625 ESEIKTMDEQLAD
+625 ESEIKTMDEQLHD
-638 PSTYQKIQNDSSFFS
+638 PVTYQKVSNDKSFFS
-653 KYNSLKS
+653 KYDQLKAELDS
-660 ELEKEMSRWEELQ
+660 EMTRWEGLQVELEKML
-673 MEVEKHL
+673 